1 MYSVHAESDIVDS
14 ETDSVICA
22 TSARIYFTNTADEV
36 VAVSAALSL
45 NRSDRTIH
53 NWNFFLRP

>member
-36 VAVSAALSL
+36 VAVSAALS
-45 NRSDRTIH
+45 
-53 NWNFFLRP
+53 